1 MLAFAFVFHFL
12 FVGSFSAIFPVHFE
26 FMFNLNGMF
35 HVQRLQQWYEII
47 LDEIATMAHDN
58 SVSVV
63 M

>member
-1 MLAFAFVFHFL
+1 
-12 FVGSFSAIFPVHFE
+12 
-26 FMFNLNGMF
+26 MF